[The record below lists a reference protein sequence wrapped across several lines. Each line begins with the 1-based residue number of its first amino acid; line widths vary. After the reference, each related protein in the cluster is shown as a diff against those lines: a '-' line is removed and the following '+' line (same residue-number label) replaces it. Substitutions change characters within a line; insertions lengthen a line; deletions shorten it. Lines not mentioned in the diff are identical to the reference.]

1 MPQDGR
7 PSTPP
12 CSALQKDDD
21 YFLKD
26 DFVVFQVCK
35 RTSFILNDLYLIRQA
50 EHILFRVPTHRFIN
64 ESKIFAE
71 LFSVPHSNAEG
82 ADSEGS
88 SECNPIRLQ
97 GVRSKDFKSF
107 VKLLYPK

>member
-12 CSALQKDDD
+12 CSALQKDND

-26 DFVVFQVCK
+26 VFVVFQVCK

-50 EHILFRVPTHRFIN
+50 ENVLFRVPTHRFIN

-71 LFSVPHSNAEG
+71 LFSVAEG

-97 GVRSKDFKSF
+97 GVRSKDFKNF
-107 VKLLYPK
+107 LKLLYPQ